1 MYIPIRIK
9 VTIYMGLRMV
19 KDDIDVQRRGV
30 VFFFWMHSFRFDDLK
45 VRRFVSKKLIPAI
58 PFRISAMHC
67 YIPVNDQLSHMAKTM
82 FLLAIGPELRSRLR
96 IHTGST
102 TECLYIVQ
110 TYGIHSFLVPINAKT
125 GERKTDYHEK
135 WLQQQDLKEA
145 YLKRRQEF
153 GGIECPRHA
162 DVLFGR
168 GWPTI
173 KHPGNTLYRHV
184 LGQYLDSYNKA
195 GTKAL
200 KKEISSSVVFELKES
215 YGSRFLREVKENG
228 VLCWYEASDNLAR
241 EKVSVAFRDMR
252 KRKSKIDKKQEN
264 SIESKSLPQVT
275 GSINLGSKRVA
286 QGCSETCGTS
296 GRASDSDDTHTTYTF
311 LGNNMCKRHRG
322 GYESETTCWGL

>member
-1 MYIPIRIK
+1 MSSLKKRALCYVFGTIPYDHKEPTFCYLSIS
-9 VTIYMGLRMV
+9 L
-19 KDDIDVQRRGV
+19 
-30 VFFFWMHSFRFDDLK
+30 SP
-45 VRRFVSKKLIPAI
+45 VS
-58 PFRISAMHC
+58 S
-67 YIPVNDQLSHMAKTM
+67 LSSSDSGQ
-82 FLLAIGPELRSRLR
+82 I
-96 IHTGST
+96 GST

-110 TYGIHSFLVPINAKT
+110 TYGIPSSLVPIDTKT
-125 GERKTDYHEK
+125 GERKTDHHEK

-145 YLKRRQEF
+145 YLKRGQEF

-195 GTKAL
+195 ASKAL

-215 YGSRFLREVKENG
+215 YGSRFLREVKEND

-241 EKVSVAFRDMR
+241 DKVSVAFRDMR
-252 KRKSKIDKKQEN
+252 KRKSKIEKQQEN
-264 SIESKSLPQVT
+264 YIESKSMSQVT

-286 QGCSETCGTS
+286 QGYTEPSGAS
-296 GRASDSDDTHTTYTF
+296 GRGSDSDDTHTTYAF
-311 LGNNMCKRHRG
+311 LDNIMCKRQRG
-322 GYESETTCWGL
+322 GYESETPCWGP